1 MRNAESFGLPQAD
14 VRDEQSCL
22 SAWDNAAALTTTGL
36 AGATVPGLFAE
47 QVARSPSAPAL
58 TFLGTTL
65 TYRELDQAADQ
76 LAWRLAGHGIGRGD
90 VVALLLQRSAEAV
103 IAVAAVL
110 KTGAAY
116 LPIDPALPDARIT
129 LMIDDAMPVAAL
141 TTTGLRPRLSG
152 HQLPL
157 IAVDDPTLR
166 CSPSYP
172 STIPAPT
179 ISPTSSTPPAPPEH
193 PKAWLSA
200 TTTSPNCSPHQQL
213 SPRPP
218 GKH

>member
-141 TTTGLRPRLSG
+141 
-152 HQLPL
+152 
-157 IAVDDPTLR
+157 
-166 CSPSYP
+166 
-172 STIPAPT
+172 
-179 ISPTSSTPPAPPEH
+179 
-193 PKAWLSA
+193 
-200 TTTSPNCSPHQQL
+200 
-213 SPRPP
+213 
-218 GKH
+218 